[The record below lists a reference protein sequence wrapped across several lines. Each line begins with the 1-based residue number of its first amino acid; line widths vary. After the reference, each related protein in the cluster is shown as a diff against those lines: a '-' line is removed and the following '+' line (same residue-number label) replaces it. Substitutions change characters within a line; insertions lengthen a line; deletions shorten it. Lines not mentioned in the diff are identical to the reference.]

1 MERLWAGWRMTYIKG
16 LDGPTARC
24 LFCGLKDR
32 PADARSLILE
42 FGATMYL
49 VLNAFPYNVG
59 HVMVVPK
66 RHVAGPGKLRPEES
80 VELMSMAARGEAAL
94 RAAYK
99 PHGFN
104 LGVNLGRTAGAGVL
118 GHMHLHIVPRWNGD
132 TNFMPVIGAT
142 KVLPEDLL
150 ETYAKLRATLSLLA
164 MHGAA
169 AASPRRRATPQAA
182 APAVPGR
189 ARPARR

>member
-1 MERLWAGWRMTYIKG
+1 MERLWAGWRMSYIKG
-16 LDGPTARC
+16 LDDHTARC

-32 PADARSLILE
+32 PADARSMILE
-42 FGATMYL
+42 LGETMFL

-66 RHVAGPGKLRPEES
+66 RHVGGPGKLRPEES
-80 VELMSMAARGEAAL
+80 VEMMALAARAEAAL
-94 RAAYK
+94 RAVYK

-150 ETYAKLRATLSLLA
+150 ETYEKLRAALA
-164 MHGAA
+164 GKATTGRA
-169 AASPRRRATPQAA
+169 PRRRAAAVASQKTAAPRRAA
-182 APAVPGR
+182 APP
-189 ARPARR
+189 RR